1 MAEKSEKGTDA
12 APIRPVSSLRSHFE
26 GLKIA
31 QPQVDERGSIP
42 SSPQPLR
49 PVDGP
54 SSFPG
59 IRKSF
64 DLVRPTSPW
73 AGGGNVNNGG
83 SLTPLGGDESPTRS
97 SHKRPLS
104 MLIQSSPKLTPSVK
118 VDSPRSPPRTY
129 FERSVSRSPERF
141 DNTPFA
147 KVREIVSQHSSR
159 TSSRPQTPRAAS
171 PEHHVTLDAGGIEQ
185 KTKESSI
192 PRSPTRPP
200 PVNRA
205 EKPKIPAKPTTIA
218 LPVGIAGGNALNP
231 EQRRP
236 SFEASVSPFSTP
248 PSSEE
253 SSPSRSPEVIVP
265 FPTIRPVAPASLPG
279 NQTGATIPDTADR
292 PKDPRSMGFSSKPS
306 VMEKK
311 DPRALGFAAVESQPR
326 PPPSRA
332 NTVSEK
338 PSRDPREFGLAPA
351 KLTPRHVSETIRHTP
366 PPIGPSQPSRAPP
379 ARDARQFGFSSHQYP
394 EVGVIEEE
402 PRPGLPPRR
411 NIGPPPR
418 PPNESKNPSRSMQ
431 PPGQVATPDRA
442 KKPISSQ
449 QISRA
454 PTMPLDPRFPPP
466 PKRGSIDNIEAPM
479 PAGTARS
486 QTFNGTSATVAR
498 AYGSDSDEAEEPV
511 EEPSTLKSEYPDA
524 THTNRRPPFCKGAT
538 WEIAT
543 KSDSRTLGVCGQ
555 FLCTAGY
562 TTRVFDMTSGE
573 QIMSINHGETVKVT
587 AMAFKPATD
596 LTGEGGKLW
605 LGTNTGDLME
615 VEVATYTIKTTNSSH
630 NRREIVRILR
640 SRKDLWTIDD
650 DGKLFVWKAD
660 ETGVPNMKYSHV
672 SHKIQKG
679 HSFSMAIDGL
689 LWLATGKEVRIYK
702 PGDEMSFTALTKP
715 LSQHGVGDVTCGTQ
729 STEGGGRAYFGH
741 NDGRVTIYSTKD
753 FSLIGNIK
761 ASDYKINSMSFVGDK
776 LWAAFKT
783 GMVYVYDTSTTP
795 WKVKKDWRAHNGPAT
810 ELLLD
815 PSSVWTLQRL
825 QVVTIGHDSFVRL
838 WDAALE
844 EDWIESE
851 MQERDVEYCT
861 FREIRAAVVTW
872 NCGASSPYHLRKDF
886 IADAI
891 HADDPPEILAFGFQ
905 EVVDLEDRA
914 VTAKSL
920 LGFGK
925 KKDTVKAEQHQSRVY
940 REWRDHLTSVISRYT
955 SAQYSY
961 SELQTSSLIGLF
973 QCVFVRQEERPNI
986 SNLQAASVKLGL
998 KGHYGNK
1005 GALITR
1011 FLLDDSSIC
1020 FVNCH
1025 LAAGQTHTAHR
1036 NNDVASILEAEPLDT
1051 EPDPD
1056 KRSSLYVGGGDGAQI
1071 LDHEICILNGDL
1083 NYRIDTI
1090 PRDTVINMIKRN
1102 ELAKLLERDQIMV
1115 SRRRVSGFRLSQFNE
1130 LPITFAP
1137 TYKYDVGT
1145 DNYDSSEKKRA
1156 PAWCDRLLYRGPGRV
1171 KQLEYR
1177 RHEVQTSDHRP
1188 VSGIFKL
1195 RVKTIDPRKRA
1206 RVKEDCF
1213 ARFAEVRRRMAEK
1226 ASVEY
1231 LVSTLSVAEAEARRL
1246 ITGK

>member
-1 MAEKSEKGTDA
+1 MAAKSEKGTDA

-26 GLKIA
+26 GLKVA

-42 SSPQPLR
+42 PSPQPLR

-83 SLTPLGGDESPTRS
+83 SLTPLGGEESPTRS

-147 KVREIVSQHSSR
+147 KVRELVSQHSSR

-292 PKDPRSMGFSSKPS
+292 PKDARSMGFSSKPS

-311 DPRALGFAAVESQPR
+311 DPRALGFATVESQPR

-783 GMVYVYDTSTTP
+783 GMVYVYDTSTT
-795 WKVKKDWRAHNGPAT
+795 
-810 ELLLD
+810 
-815 PSSVWTLQRL
+815 
-825 QVVTIGHDSFVRL
+825 
-838 WDAALE
+838 
-844 EDWIESE
+844 
-851 MQERDVEYCT
+851 
-861 FREIRAAVVTW
+861 
-872 NCGASSPYHLRKDF
+872 
-886 IADAI
+886 
-891 HADDPPEILAFGFQ
+891 
-905 EVVDLEDRA
+905 
-914 VTAKSL
+914 
-920 LGFGK
+920 
-925 KKDTVKAEQHQSRVY
+925 
-940 REWRDHLTSVISRYT
+940 
-955 SAQYSY
+955 
-961 SELQTSSLIGLF
+961 
-973 QCVFVRQEERPNI
+973 
-986 SNLQAASVKLGL
+986 
-998 KGHYGNK
+998 
-1005 GALITR
+1005 
-1011 FLLDDSSIC
+1011 
-1020 FVNCH
+1020 
-1025 LAAGQTHTAHR
+1025 
-1036 NNDVASILEAEPLDT
+1036 
-1051 EPDPD
+1051 
-1056 KRSSLYVGGGDGAQI
+1056 
-1071 LDHEICILNGDL
+1071 
-1083 NYRIDTI
+1083 
-1090 PRDTVINMIKRN
+1090 
-1102 ELAKLLERDQIMV
+1102 
-1115 SRRRVSGFRLSQFNE
+1115 
-1130 LPITFAP
+1130 
-1137 TYKYDVGT
+1137 
-1145 DNYDSSEKKRA
+1145 
-1156 PAWCDRLLYRGPGRV
+1156 
-1171 KQLEYR
+1171 
-1177 RHEVQTSDHRP
+1177 
-1188 VSGIFKL
+1188 
-1195 RVKTIDPRKRA
+1195 
-1206 RVKEDCF
+1206 
-1213 ARFAEVRRRMAEK
+1213 
-1226 ASVEY
+1226 
-1231 LVSTLSVAEAEARRL
+1231 
-1246 ITGK
+1246 